1 MKTKLYIVS
10 YVSFDGYDDN
20 LYTEVKTFTDRDKA
34 EAFYRQSVDTARA
47 DARREEDGYDED
59 DWTPI
64 SENESDGEYNV
75 SRDNDERY
83 FTRVELTEQEIDIPY
98 DTDRRKYGM
107 TLKEIRDE
115 IAAFTGDKKSE
126 AMRKARIFAHHV
138 SLHHVSSIGNLRF
151 GICKHEDGTEYENRD
166 WLEIRW
172 TDLDGDSDTFSIIE

>member
-47 DARREEDGYDED
+47 DARREEDSDDED
-59 DWTPI
+59 NWTPI

-83 FTRVELTEQEIDIPY
+83 FTRVELIEQEIESRHDRAAKCKLGDTVTGDMDDDGKQYTGIVTAIHLRFEN
-98 DTDRRKYGM
+98 DTDGSPLDNSIYR
-107 TLKEIRDE
+107 IRYEKDGKPARVWLYE
-115 IAAFTGDKKSE
+115 SE
-126 AMRKARIFAHHV
+126 LTHINGQPVNFK
-138 SLHHVSSIGNLRF
+138 
-151 GICKHEDGTEYENRD
+151 
-166 WLEIRW
+166 
-172 TDLDGDSDTFSIIE
+172 